1 MVPRVVVVVCTDWPG
16 LDRRHSRTC
25 ARHRRPRRCW
35 VSARWRGIAARNP
48 ADAGT
53 GDERVLAECP
63 VLACACLRHGFQH
76 RAAHGKR
83 QGQVFIPDSGGAQRG
98 QAVGSF
104 PCAPSSVAFRHSI
117 RICTGQGLWMG
128 FRPVGDCPQ
137 MAWMSLWK
145 SCSHPARGQA
155 ARSLWRFDHLMSNGI
170 SERIRPVGYRPQFP
184 WTVLCTSCG

>member
-1 MVPRVVVVVCTDWPG
+1 MPG
-16 LDRRHSRTC
+16 TGGRAVAGFRLDGGASLRGIPPMPERAMSGFLPS
-25 ARHRRPRRCW
+25 ARCW
-35 VSARWRGIAARNP
+35 RAHAFGMASG
-48 ADAGT
+48 
-53 GDERVLAECP
+53 
-63 VLACACLRHGFQH
+63 H

-104 PCAPSSVAFRHSI
+104 PYAPSSVAFRHSI

-155 ARSLWRFDHLMSNGI
+155 VRCLWRFDHLMSNGI

-184 WTVLCTSCG
+184 WTVLCPSCG